1 MSRSRPLGSAHRGTA
16 AFLIQRLSSLYLGAF
31 TVYLVIC
38 LLVGPTPDY
47 AGWTEYFSSTA
58 VRLAWTLFIGSLLAH
73 AWTGLRSIYL
83 DYIHPT
89 GLRFA
94 VSTLTAF
101 GLIALAVWA
110 VQILFGGGA

>member
-1 MSRSRPLGSAHRGTA
+1 MSRPRPLGSAHRGTA

-31 TVYLVIC
+31 TIY
-38 LLVGPTPDY
+38 LLVFLLVAPAPDY
-47 AGWTEYFSSTA
+47 AGWTEYFDSTA
-58 VRLAWTLFIGSLLAH
+58 VRLAWALFVGSLLAH

-94 VSTLTAF
+94 VSTITAF

-110 VQILFGGGA
+110 VQILFGGRA